1 MLVRMGQI
9 TKVRPGGASASTDR
23 LSRGTIAK
31 YSTGS
36 LGTGG
41 FATLPGLV
49 LVYFL
54 TDSLGVTAALA
65 GLIVVVAKVWDVLID
80 PIIGDLSDRSLRR
93 TGSRARFMRIGAV
106 FLPIFFLATFAVPDA
121 IEGRSAG
128 VWVLVAFIAAATAF
142 SLFQVPYIAL
152 PAELTENYDERTR
165 LLTWRVVVLT
175 LAILMFGGGGPMF
188 RALGGDNER
197 LGYAIMA
204 LVAGLV
210 IALGFYISSK
220 VAPQVAPSAEPAGAR
235 VSAIAQYK
243 LGISVLRRSKPFRTL
258 LGTFFLQGLA
268 QLRMLA
274 GAQYVAKWVL
284 HSESAVTLL
293 FVALIAPALLMAPV
307 WGRIALRVGKEKA
320 FAWATI
326 LFIVGSL
333 ALMGLAVAPG
343 AWVYAAVGLCGAAY
357 AGMQSLPMAM
367 LPDVITHDANTEMSA
382 GASRAVGLA
391 AGAEAGAGAGVS
403 GGAEAGL
410 PVGTSAGV
418 DAAANA
424 GVPALESPVSTATTD
439 DQETRAG
446 VFGGVW
452 TAGETT
458 GMALGSTA
466 LTLVLALTGYL
477 ESSGST
483 SVVQPDSAVLGIVL
497 AFSLIPALA
506 TAASLV
512 TLRAYPL
519 RRADVHRGPGGR

>member
-1 MLVRMGQI
+1 MGQI

-23 LSRGTIAK
+23 ISRGTIAK

-106 FLPIFFLATFAVPDA
+106 FLPIFFLATFAVPTA
-121 IEGRSAG
+121 VEGRAAG

-175 LAILMFGGGGPMF
+175 LAILMFGGGGPML

-268 QLRMLA
+268 TGMMLA

-382 GASRAVGLA
+382 GAGRAVGLA
-391 AGAEAGAGAGVS
+391 AGAEAGAA
-403 GGAEAGL
+403 
-410 PVGTSAGV
+410 
-418 DAAANA
+418 AAANA

-477 ESSGST
+477 ESTGST

>member
-106 FLPIFFLATFAVPDA
+106 FLPIFFLATFAVPTA
-121 IEGRSAG
+121 VEGRAAG

-175 LAILMFGGGGPMF
+175 LAILMFGGGGPML

-268 QLRMLA
+268 TGMMLA

-391 AGAEAGAGAGVS
+391 AGAEAGA
-403 GGAEAGL
+403 
-410 PVGTSAGV
+410 

>member
-23 LSRGTIAK
+23 ISRGTIAK

-106 FLPIFFLATFAVPDA
+106 FLPIFFLATFAVPTA
-121 IEGRSAG
+121 VEGRAAG

-175 LAILMFGGGGPMF
+175 LAILMFGGGGPML

-268 QLRMLA
+268 TGMMLA

-382 GASRAVGLA
+382 GAGRAVGLA
-391 AGAEAGAGAGVS
+391 AGAEAGAA
-403 GGAEAGL
+403 
-410 PVGTSAGV
+410 
-418 DAAANA
+418 AAANA

-477 ESSGST
+477 ESTGST

>member
-1 MLVRMGQI
+1 MGQI
-9 TKVRPGGASASTDR
+9 TEVRPGGASASTDR

-106 FLPIFFLATFAVPDA
+106 FLPIFFLATFAVPTA
-121 IEGRSAG
+121 VEGRAAG

-175 LAILMFGGGGPMF
+175 LAILMFGGGGPML

-268 QLRMLA
+268 TGMMLA

-391 AGAEAGAGAGVS
+391 AGAEAGA
-403 GGAEAGL
+403 
-410 PVGTSAGV
+410 

>member
-1 MLVRMGQI
+1 MGQI

-54 TDSLGVTAALA
+54 TDSLGVTTALA

-268 QLRMLA
+268 TGMMLA

>member
-9 TKVRPGGASASTDR
+9 TEVRPGGASASTDR

-106 FLPIFFLATFAVPDA
+106 FLPIFFLATFAVPTA
-121 IEGRSAG
+121 VEGRAAG

-175 LAILMFGGGGPMF
+175 LAILMFGGGGPML

-268 QLRMLA
+268 TGMMLA

-391 AGAEAGAGAGVS
+391 AGAEAGA
-403 GGAEAGL
+403 
-410 PVGTSAGV
+410 

>member
-9 TKVRPGGASASTDR
+9 TEVRPGGASASTDR

-106 FLPIFFLATFAVPDA
+106 FLPIFFLATFAVPTA
-121 IEGRSAG
+121 VEGRAAG

-175 LAILMFGGGGPMF
+175 LAILMFGGGGPML

-268 QLRMLA
+268 TGMMLA

-307 WGRIALRVGKEKA
+307 WGRIALQVGKEKA

-391 AGAEAGAGAGVS
+391 AGAEAGA
-403 GGAEAGL
+403 
-410 PVGTSAGV
+410 

-506 TAASLV
+506 TATSLV